1 LKSITPLFFVL
12 FSFFSPLV
20 GKVDFNREV
29 RPLLASKCYACHGP
43 DEEGR
48 KAKLRLDVR
57 EDALKRD
64 VIVPGEIEDSEFHYR
79 IHSDD
84 PDEIMPPPESHASL
98 TKQEKELLDQWI
110 KEGAEYAKHWAFVPP
125 ASPKVPGGKKEWV
138 RNPIDAFISNNLSKN
153 GLNPSEEADRY
164 SLVRRLYLDLIGL
177 PPTPEQAD
185 AFVFDNRPDAYERL
199 DRSIT
204 PIRTLWREMGP

>member
-1 LKSITPLFFVL
+1 MKFITPLFFAL
-12 FSFFSPLV
+12 FSFLSPLI

-57 EDALKRD
+57 EDALKND

-84 PDEIMPPPESHASL
+84 PDEIMPPPESHATL

-110 KEGAEYAKHWAFVPP
+110 KDGAEYA
-125 ASPKVPGGKKEWV
+125 
-138 RNPIDAFISNNLSKN
+138 
-153 GLNPSEEADRY
+153 
-164 SLVRRLYLDLIGL
+164 
-177 PPTPEQAD
+177 
-185 AFVFDNRPDAYERL
+185 
-199 DRSIT
+199 
-204 PIRTLWREMGP
+204 